1 LRHLLQG
8 QEELF
13 VKPTARKTAQGAL
26 AAISFAML
34 LYAPPAAAG
43 DTKQGAPPRD
53 VSEALTAV
61 SIRSTLVEKM
71 GTEALRIRVSVSGET
86 ATLTGEVMTSAS
98 QELAQQVALSV
109 RGVAKVENRVT
120 QQNGDA
126 ASTASEAS
134 LKDVSLEMKVKAVLL
149 EEFGA
154 IALRIEVEAVD
165 GAVSLRGK
173 LDRPETGRAVAKRTR
188 SIQGVR
194 KVVDLLG

>member
-1 LRHLLQG
+1 
-8 QEELF
+8 
-13 VKPTARKTAQGAL
+13 
-26 AAISFAML
+26 
-34 LYAPPAAAG
+34 
-43 DTKQGAPPRD
+43 
-53 VSEALTAV
+53 V

-71 GTEALRIRVSVSGET
+71 GTEALRIRVSVSGST
-86 ATLTGEVMTSAS
+86 ATLTGEVTTSAS
-98 QELAQQVALSV
+98 QEVAQQIALSV

-120 QQNGDA
+120 QQNGDG
-126 ASTASEAS
+126 ASAASEAS
-134 LKDVSLEMKVKAVLL
+134 LKDMSLVMKVKAVLL

-173 LDRPETGRAVAKRTR
+173 LDRPEIGRAVAKRTR